1 MKRLWIAVVLV
12 PLYLLMVRL
21 TSGSAL
27 IGFRRSEQVWTI
39 EYLVPAVV
47 AFALAVW
54 AWTAKPSSRTGRIVR
69 AIGIALNLALFVL
82 LAAGNVML
90 WGDHM

>member
-1 MKRLWIAVVLV
+1 MTRLWIVVVLV
-12 PLYLLMVRL
+12 PLYLLIVRL

-47 AFALAVW
+47 AFALAAL
-54 AWTAKPSSRTGRIVR
+54 AWRSKPPSCAGRIVR
-69 AIGIALNLALFVL
+69 AIGIALNLALSVL
-82 LAAGNVML
+82 LAAGTVML
-90 WGDHM
+90 WGDHV